1 MDLKKF
7 KDFKKEKFTEKL
19 KLEKFI
25 KNFIVG
31 KKYVKEVLEQ
41 QSLYLNYNNK
51 NCIGFIDQDKED
63 YGVGL
68 IIKKDGVRKKL
79 IPVYLY
85 KDNVKT
91 DYNYVDYSFVSKE
104 VSNGVKDVLKQM
116 PYYLLFDVKWI
127 IMVSFESKQEA
138 IDFLKKNQD
147 YSEIQE
153 KKLREFEIRDLLKS
167 GQINELK
174 KRMIIQFSE

>member
-25 KNFIVG
+25 KKFIVG

-91 DYNYVDYSFVSKE
+91 DGQYIKVYESNEYYYFKE
-104 VSNGVKDVLKQM
+104 VNSILKINKSDVEL
-116 PYYLLFDVKWI
+116 V
-127 IMVSFESKQEA
+127 
-138 IDFLKKNQD
+138 
-147 YSEIQE
+147 EI
-153 KKLREFEIRDLLKS
+153 L
-167 GQINELK
+167 
-174 KRMIIQFSE
+174 